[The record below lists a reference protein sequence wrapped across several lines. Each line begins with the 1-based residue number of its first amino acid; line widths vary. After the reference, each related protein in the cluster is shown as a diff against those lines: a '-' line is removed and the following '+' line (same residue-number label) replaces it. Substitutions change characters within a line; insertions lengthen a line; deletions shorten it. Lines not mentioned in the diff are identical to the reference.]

1 MTVLAKWL
9 IGAVWAALS
18 LATLAQPSGRIVN
31 GQATSAAAYP
41 WFVQVSVNGGLCGGS
56 LIHAQWVLTAAH
68 CLNPVPRTSQVQ
80 VIQGREL
87 LSQQQSGRSVGVSR
101 IVVHPQYDVASFNN
115 DIALL
120 QLAQPLTGVP
130 VLRLASPATMAT
142 LNGGA
147 RAIGRGALAA
157 PGGYLEIQLGLTTSC
172 DQFLA
177 GCLFEAFSAGAND
190 VRVITLLLQA
200 NGRSDPLQGVGYAE
214 LVAFARSQGANV
226 TNGTGV
232 ANLVAAYTR
241 LGFDVLTMAEIIL
254 DVAAGPDNLFEV
266 DLPLVG
272 NDVCAASGNQV
283 TPNMVCAGRLSPPPV
298 DTCQGDSGGPL
309 LARNTRNTDWLQVG
323 IVSFGEVCATN
334 FGVYTRVANYGDFVG
349 QFVPGYSA
357 ERVFN
362 YAEVAGASI
371 LQPVGVERTQ
381 TIAAY
386 LARVYG
392 ASNTAIGV
400 DNGTQ
405 QLVFYNGLSLVPLGP
420 LSTFL
425 TQARAAGF

>member
-1 MTVLAKWL
+1 MRRGLSWLA
-9 IGAVWAALS
+9 IGLLVAAS
-18 LATLAQPSGRIVN
+18 WGALASPSGRIVN
-31 GQATSAAAYP
+31 GQQTSAAGYP

-68 CLNPVPRTSQVQ
+68 CVNPLPRPNQVQ

-87 LSQQQSGRSVGVSR
+87 LSQQQSGRTVGVTR
-101 IVVHPQYDVASFNN
+101 IVVHPQYEVASFNN

-120 QLAQPLTGVP
+120 QLATPLNGVP

-157 PGGYLEIQLGLTTSC
+157 PGGYLEIQLGLVTSC

-177 GCLFEAFSAGAND
+177 GCLFEAFSAGASD
-190 VRVITLLLQA
+190 ARIVELLLRA
-200 NGRSDPLQGVGYAE
+200 NGRGDPLQGVGYAE
-214 LVAFARSQGANV
+214 LVQFARSQGANV
-226 TNGTGV
+226 TPGV
-232 ANLVAAYTR
+232 SVPNLVSAYAR
-241 LGFDVLTMAEIIL
+241 IGFDVLTMAEIIL
-254 DVAAGPDNLFEV
+254 EVAAGPDALFEV
-266 DLPLVG
+266 DLPLVT
-272 NDVCAASGNQV
+272 NEVCAAAGNSV
-283 TPNMVCAGRLSPPPV
+283 TSNMLCAGRLAAPPV

-334 FGVYTRVANYGDFVG
+334 YGAYTRVANYGDFVG
-349 QFVPGYSA
+349 QHVPGYSA

-381 TIAAY
+381 PIAAY

-392 ASNTAIGV
+392 ASNTALGL
-400 DNGTQ
+400 DTNSQ
-405 QLVFYNGLSLVPLGP
+405 QLVFYNGLAVLPLGP

-425 TQARAAGF
+425 NQARAAGF